1 MGDDGK
7 QDLFEGVENEVTER
21 TKKNVWENGAGKV
34 VWVQPVLATPIKNT
48 GLGQV
53 FGT

>member
-21 TKKNVWENGAGKV
+21 TKKNVWENGAGK
-34 VWVQPVLATPIKNT
+34 W
-48 GLGQV
+48 
-53 FGT
+53 FGYNQYLLLP